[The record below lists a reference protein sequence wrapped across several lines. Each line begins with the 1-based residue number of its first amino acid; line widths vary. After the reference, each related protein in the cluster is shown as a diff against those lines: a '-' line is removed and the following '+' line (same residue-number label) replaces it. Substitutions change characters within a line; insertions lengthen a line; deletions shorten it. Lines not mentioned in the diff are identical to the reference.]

1 MEVARWHAEI
11 VEEPVG
17 EGDVDFEDPSLA
29 LTARGILATRL
40 PTGAVHAGGVASVL
54 HMIRRTLLRRLAAE
68 GTTVLSLL
76 ERLRRQLAFEL
87 LERSCAGTQQ
97 VAAQLGFA
105 STRWFHRASG
115 TGPARAPVRRWLD
128 GKGFRR

>member
-17 EGDVDFEDPSLA
+17 EGGVDFEDPSLA
-29 LTARGILATRL
+29 VTARGILATRL
-40 PTGAVHAGGVASVL
+40 PPARSTPVTWRTSC

-68 GTTVLSLL
+68 GATVQS
-76 ERLRRQLAFEL
+76 L

-97 VAAQLGFA
+97 VAAP
-105 STRWFHRASG
+105 SG
-115 TGPARAPVRRWLD
+115 GGPTVRD
-128 GKGFRR
+128 SAA